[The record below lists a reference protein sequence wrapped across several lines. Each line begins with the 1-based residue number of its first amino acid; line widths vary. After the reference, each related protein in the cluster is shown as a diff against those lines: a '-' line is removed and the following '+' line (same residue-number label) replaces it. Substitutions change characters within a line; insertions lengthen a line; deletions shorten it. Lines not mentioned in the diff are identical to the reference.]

1 MNPGYL
7 GRRIALAVPVLLGVS
22 IVSFLFLHVIPGDPA
37 RLMAGP
43 DATYDQVQ
51 LIRHQMGLDAPLP
64 QQYLLYLKDLL
75 HGDLGMSTRE
85 KAPVAKI
92 LASRILY
99 TLELTVAALAI
110 SLLAGISSGIAA
122 ASRKGGIADHVVMVL
137 SLTSISMPSYWL
149 GLMLISF
156 LAVWLGL
163 LPTGGADSPMGIV
176 LPALTLAL
184 GEAGAISRVT
194 RASML
199 EVGKQDFIR
208 TAHAKGVQPRA
219 IVVRHV
225 LANALT
231 PILTLA
237 GLHFGFL
244 LGGAVVAE
252 TVFAWPGLG
261 QLLIESISY
270 RDYPVVQAILLL
282 LAAEFVLVN
291 LLVDALYSVVDP
303 RVRHGD
309 AR

>member
-1 MNPGYL
+1 MNLGYL
-7 GRRIALAVPVLLGVS
+7 ARRIALALPVLFGVS
-22 IVSFLFLHVIPGDPA
+22 IVSFLLLRVIPGDPA

-43 DATYDQVQ
+43 DADYAQVQ
-51 LIRHQMGLDAPLP
+51 LIRHQMGLDVPLP
-64 QQYLLYLKDLL
+64 QQYLLYLGGLF

-85 KAPVAKI
+85 KAPVAQI
-92 LASRILY
+92 LAGRFPF
-99 TLELTVAALAI
+99 TLELTVAALAL
-110 SLLAGISSGIAA
+110 SLLAGIASGIAA
-122 ASRKGGIADHVVMVL
+122 ATRKGGIADQVVMVL
-137 SLTSISMPSYWL
+137 SLTSISMPSFWL
-149 GLMLISF
+149 GLMLIGLF
-156 LAVWLGL
+156 AVWLGL
-163 LPTGGADSPMGIV
+163 LPTGGADSPAGVI
-176 LPALTLAL
+176 LPAVTLAL

-199 EVGKQDFIR
+199 EVIKQDFIR
-208 TAHAKGVQPRA
+208 TAQAKGVGRRA

-225 LANALT
+225 LTNALT
-231 PILTLA
+231 PILTLS

-244 LGGAVVAE
+244 LGGAVVTE

-270 RDYPVVQAILLL
+270 RDYPVIQAILLL

-309 AR
+309 AH